1 MIETRLLLANFLQPC
16 YNPNMFDFIEA
27 NRKAWNKE
35 ANTGNAWS
43 RPVDDSLVEMARNG
57 NLKLRLAIT
66 NDVPPSWVDGLRGKD
81 VLNLGGAGGQ
91 QTVLLAA
98 YGCSVTTV
106 DISDE
111 QLKLDAVTLERH
123 GLAATLHSGSLTDL
137 GFLSNDSFDCVVS
150 PGVLNFIPKLEN
162 VYKDVHRLLRKGG
175 RFMFSIANPALYMF
189 DQGRLETGRLKLKYT
204 LPFAS
209 DKALSPKQFQKLFAS
224 GGTVEYSHTLD
235 DILGTLCSNG
245 FSIEGYLS
253 SGSDFEPIDSFLQDC
268 YFSVLAVKKC

>member
-1 MIETRLLLANFLQPC
+1 MV
-16 YNPNMFDFIEA
+16 DFIEA

-43 RPVDDSLVEMARNG
+43 RPVDDSAVEEAKNG

-66 NDVPPSWVDGLRGKD
+66 NEVPQSWVEGLKGKD

-98 YGCSVTTV
+98 YGCNVTTV
-106 DISDE
+106 DISEE
-111 QLKLDAVTLERH
+111 QLGIDNATLAKH
-123 GLAATLHSGSLTDL
+123 GLEATLHNGSITDL
-137 GFLSNDSFDCVVS
+137 GFLPNDSFDCIIA
-150 PGVLNFIPKLEN
+150 PGVLNFIPKLVE
-162 VYKDVHRLLRKGG
+162 VYEDAYRLLRKGG

-189 DQGRLETGRLKLKYT
+189 DQRKVEKGRMKVKYT

-209 DKALSPKQFQKLFAS
+209 DQTLSSKQFQKLLAT

-235 DILGTLCSNG
+235 EIFGSLCNNG
-245 FSIEGYLS
+245 FSIEGFLS
-253 SGSDFEPIDSFLQDC
+253 SASDFEPIDSFLKDC
-268 YFSVLAVKKC
+268 YFSILAVKK

>member
-1 MIETRLLLANFLQPC
+1 
-16 YNPNMFDFIEA
+16 MFDFIEA

-43 RPVDDSLVEMARNG
+43 RPVDDSAVEEVRNG

-66 NDVPPSWVDGLRGKD
+66 NDVPQSWVEGLKGKD

-98 YGCSVTTV
+98 YGCNATTV
-106 DISDE
+106 DISEE
-111 QLKLDAVTLERH
+111 QLKLDAAILAKYGLE
-123 GLAATLHSGSLTDL
+123 ATLHNGSITDL
-137 GFLSNDSFDCVVS
+137 GFLPSDSFDCIIA
-150 PGVLNFIPKLEN
+150 PGVLNFIPKLVE
-162 VYKDVHRLLRKGG
+162 VYEDAYRLLRKGG

-189 DQGRLETGRLKLKYT
+189 DQRKLEKGRMKVKYT

-209 DKALSPKQFQKLFAS
+209 DQTLSSKQFQKLLAA

-235 DILGTLCSNG
+235 EIFGSLCNNG
-245 FSIEGYLS
+245 FSIEGFLS
-253 SGSDFEPIDSFLQDC
+253 SASDFEPIDSFLKDC
-268 YFSVLAVKKC
+268 YFSILAVKK